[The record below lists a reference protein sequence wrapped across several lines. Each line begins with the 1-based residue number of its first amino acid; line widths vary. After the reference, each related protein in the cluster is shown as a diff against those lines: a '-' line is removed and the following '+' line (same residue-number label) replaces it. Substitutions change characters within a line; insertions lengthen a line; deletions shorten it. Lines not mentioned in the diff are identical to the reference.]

1 LTAETPLR
9 ILNKVEV
16 DPLTEDRE
24 TVTQDPIVLSLKTRL
39 QDSLGE
45 NLKELWLFGS
55 RARGDADEDSDYDV
69 LVVAMDPERTNE
81 ETVLRE
87 GYGIMMSNFA
97 LVGSICYSPEAWVRS
112 KRTPLGMNILKE
124 GIRLL

>member
-97 LVGSICYSPEAWVRS
+97 LVGPSAIPQRPGSDPSELRW
-112 KRTPLGMNILKE
+112 G
-124 GIRLL
+124 